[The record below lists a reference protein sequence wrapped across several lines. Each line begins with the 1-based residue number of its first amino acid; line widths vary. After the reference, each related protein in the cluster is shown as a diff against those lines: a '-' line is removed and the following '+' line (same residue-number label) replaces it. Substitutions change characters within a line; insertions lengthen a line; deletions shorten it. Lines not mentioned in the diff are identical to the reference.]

1 MQHTQRHMHKDRHN
15 DITQE
20 GRHTQIHYTDRH
32 IETDRHTERQ
42 TYRKTHTHT
51 THTHTPANFNMPWLA

>member
-32 IETDRHTERQ
+32 IETDRHTER
-42 TYRKTHTHT
+42 HTHIPH